1 MWFVL
6 CVSVVWLYDSV
17 STNLVLVLLAT
28 AAYVSTVLV
37 LPKVVLTVPLQMAIG
52 TSHRRTH
59 FDCHGLFTLFVCDL
73 DSKSSENVAL
83 FVFEGRVCPVWIYP
97 NVAPQ
102 TVHLRCIFTKP
113 QNDGP

>member
-37 LPKVVLTVPLQMAIG
+37 LPKVVLTVPLHPPF
-52 TSHRRTH
+52 TNNRTNKVSE
-59 FDCHGLFTLFVCDL
+59 TLSCQH
-73 DSKSSENVAL
+73 SSSQQGEL
-83 FVFEGRVCPVWIYP
+83 I
-97 NVAPQ
+97 
-102 TVHLRCIFTKP
+102 
-113 QNDGP
+113 